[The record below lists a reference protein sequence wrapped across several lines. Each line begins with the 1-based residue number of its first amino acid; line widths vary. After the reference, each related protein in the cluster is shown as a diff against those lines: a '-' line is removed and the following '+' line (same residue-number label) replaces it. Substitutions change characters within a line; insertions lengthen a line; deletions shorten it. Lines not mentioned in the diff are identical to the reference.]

1 MDRLTYLKVQRQ
13 DQVQAWSDQS
23 SGSVALYSSEYEVF
37 VLVFVFH
44 RIGFPPDWAVCS
56 NGKIMLS
63 CLWKLEIG
71 KTSLQ
76 LCTHGIKD
84 LLF

>member
-13 DQVQAWSDQS
+13 GQVQAWSDQS

-44 RIGFPPDWAVCS
+44 RIGFPPDRAVCS

-63 CLWKLEIG
+63 CL
-71 KTSLQ
+71 
-76 LCTHGIKD
+76 
-84 LLF
+84 